1 MHSMNYVTMGGV
13 TVGICLLGYQLIT
26 WWPGRKRLMSD
37 PLKQTARLLP
47 WVLSWSYGCL
57 TTLGVAGLIGTASSS
72 VLGLSNW
79 LGDAA
84 LLWGVGEQ
92 PGQLAARASFVP
104 LSTPGNCVVLILTVC
119 FIAAVKKA
127 NDHESKVLKCGAW
140 CGITLGTSAGVAGF
154 AAVPLAQAANWIGNH
169 VYAWAR

>member
-1 MHSMNYVTMGGV
+1 MNYVTFGGV
-13 TVGICLLGYQLIT
+13 TVGLCILGYELTI
-26 WWPGRKRLMSD
+26 WWPGRKALKD
-37 PLKQTARLLP
+37 PVKHAARLLP
-47 WVLSWSYGCL
+47 FLASWCYGCL
-57 TTLGVAGLIGTASSS
+57 TTLGIAGLIGTASSS

-92 PGQLAARASFVP
+92 PGQLAARETFTP
-104 LSTPGNCVVLILTVC
+104 LSGPGACLVLILTAV

-127 NDHESKVLKCGAW
+127 GGGATGGELKRGAW

-154 AAVPLAQAANWIGNH
+154 AAVPLAQAVNAVADS
-169 VYAWAR
+169 VYRTV

>member
-1 MHSMNYVTMGGV
+1 MNYVTYGGV
-13 TVGICLLGYQLIT
+13 TVGLMLLGYQLIT
-26 WWPGRKRLMSD
+26 WWPGRKPLMKD
-37 PLKQTARLLP
+37 HLKHTARLLP
-47 WVLSWSYGCL
+47 FLLSWSYGCL

-92 PGQLAARASFVP
+92 PGQLAARATFTP
-104 LSTPGNCVVLILTVC
+104 LTGPGRCVVLILTAC

-127 NDHESKVLKCGAW
+127 GEETRGQLKRGVW

-154 AAVPLAQAANWIGNH
+154 AAVPLAQAANWIAANTYG
-169 VYAWAR
+169 RMR